1 MKKYRKIFAIILSLA
16 LILCSTMPV
25 TALAEEANVPQEF
38 YSITAEDPQWAALGS
53 ISARRAA
60 VHLDESVFDDMP
72 TEEVLRAVLEY
83 PFTSDIFFF
92 NTYQQGIEH
101 TMLHCTAMRV
111 LVQRAD
117 AYSVLRHAAARKNRA
132 DLEKNLTETRMK
144 LVPEILNVLMSY
156 SGFEL
161 EAIDYNIRQNAAD
174 TSVILATVY
183 TPRGSAVS
191 VEIRP
196 EIPDGLRASLDEEA
210 ITRHPNAT
218 LIYSSTGKYN
228 CHSYAWYSNSTLNS
242 YWMKDPSKYMS
253 DGSYTRV
260 QKINL
265 ASKVYYTSTNHS
277 ARVYDAEGSSI
288 NNAYVISKWGN
299 GPVMVHK
306 VYDCPYTYPDNN
318 ELLRTTVTLWK

>member
-25 TALAEEANVPQEF
+25 TALAEEVNIPREF
-38 YSITAEDPQWAALGS
+38 YSITAEDPQWVALGS
-53 ISARRAA
+53 TDARRAA

-83 PFTSDIFFF
+83 PFTSDIFLF

-101 TMLHCTAMRV
+101 TMTHCTAMRV

-117 AYSVLRHAAARKNRA
+117 AYSVLRHAAERKNRA
-132 DLEKNLTETRMK
+132 DLEKNLTETRIG
-144 LVPEILNVLMSY
+144 LLPEILNVLMSY

-174 TSVILATVY
+174 ASAVPATVY

-191 VEIRP
+191 VEIRSELP
-196 EIPDGLRASLDEEA
+196 ADTIAWLDEEQ
-210 ITRHPNAT
+210 TNRYPNAT
-218 LIYSSTGKYN
+218 LIASSSGKYN

-306 VYDCPYTYPDNN
+306 VYDCPYTYPNNN